1 MAELSNHSYHYKSDL
16 ITFTRRRQPRVDNRP
31 SNKYEN
37 QSSDEDTGSKKKQRR
52 KKRNLTG
59 VSKQRRAANERE
71 RRRLNI
77 INLAFKD
84 LKSILP
90 LYPGEEN
97 ISKIEIVRLATKTI
111 KYLSDILKSDIT
123 EDDIS
128 STRLIKSPS
137 ESESNDE
144 FVPSTTSSV
153 SSQNDNLFDNLDDVF
168 DINDACISSLLNA
181 VCQGNTN
188 LTSSSTGFD
197 DLDISSIIDTN
208 NENKVFPSMLYL

>member
-16 ITFTRRRQPRVDNRP
+16 ITFTRRRQPRIDNCP
-31 SNKYEN
+31 SKKYEN

-97 ISKIEIVRLATKTI
+97 N
-111 KYLSDILKSDIT
+111 IT
-123 EDDIS
+123 DDDTS
-128 STRLIKSPS
+128 SASLIKSPS

-144 FVPSTTSSV
+144 SVPSTTSSV
-153 SSQNDNLFDNLDDVF
+153 SSHNDNLFENLDDVF
-168 DINDACISSLLNA
+168 DINDASISSLLNA
-181 VCQGNTN
+181 VCQGDSN

-197 DLDISSIIDTN
+197 DLDISSIIDSNTE
-208 NENKVFPSMLYL
+208 NEFFPSMLYL

>member
-16 ITFTRRRQPRVDNRP
+16 ITFTRRRQPRIDNCP
-31 SNKYEN
+31 SKKYEN

-111 KYLSDILKSDIT
+111 KYLSDILKNDIT
-123 EDDIS
+123 DDDTS
-128 STRLIKSPS
+128 SASLIKSPS

-144 FVPSTTSSV
+144 SVPSTTSSV
-153 SSQNDNLFDNLDDVF
+153 SSHNDNLFENLDDVF
-168 DINDACISSLLNA
+168 DINDASISSLLNA
-181 VCQGNTN
+181 VCQGDSN

-197 DLDISSIIDTN
+197 DLDISSIIDSNTE
-208 NENKVFPSMLYL
+208 NEFFPSMLYL